1 MKEEFGFNP
10 GIRIA
15 LMRHSADSIS
25 VGLASY
31 LVPQKWTLLC
41 DVILV
46 TKDYSLSGAA
56 REGL

>member
-15 LMRHSADSIS
+15 LNRHSADSIS
-25 VGLASY
+25 VGLASH
-31 LVPQKWTLLC
+31 LVAQKWTLLC

-46 TKDYSLSGAA
+46 TKDYSLSRAD